1 MKHLCSTS
9 GWRSVEHT
17 FFLRGEANGSGG
29 RRAQVGSRLPLAMST
44 SLPSTTLLWVSAETI
59 TYIIKLSL
67 PAKRFSSF
75 VERYKILLACSLVNR
90 TWRELGQAELFRDV
104 ALWNSPRAVK
114 FLAALE
120 GTGWGPRVR
129 SLRFGH
135 REREGAWTKSNTGS
149 DNFVDSFVLGKVL
162 RATPEAETV

>member
-1 MKHLCSTS
+1 MLNLRLALGRAHVFPQGRSQRIRRPTS
-9 GWRSVEHT
+9 AGW
-17 FFLRGEANGSGG
+17 F
-29 RRAQVGSRLPLAMST
+29 
-44 SLPSTTLLWVSAETI
+44 PSTPRDVNFTSFDHPTFGLCRNHHLHL
-59 TYIIKLSL
+59 KLSL